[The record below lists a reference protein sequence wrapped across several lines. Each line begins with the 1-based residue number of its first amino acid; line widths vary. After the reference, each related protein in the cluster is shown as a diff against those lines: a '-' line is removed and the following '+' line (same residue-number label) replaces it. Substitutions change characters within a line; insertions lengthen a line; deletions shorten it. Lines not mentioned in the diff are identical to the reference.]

1 MVLPTGPAG
10 ISLAQVW
17 LWERIL
23 FRLSMLLIL
32 QASKL
37 AGLAWDQPEMRTS
50 HSAQATF
57 IPPKEVKDFYV
68 NLKLF
73 QSVHD

>member
-1 MVLPTGPAG
+1 
-10 ISLAQVW
+10 
-17 LWERIL
+17 
-23 FRLSMLLIL
+23 MLLTL

-73 QSVHD
+73 QSVHN